1 MLMLFS
7 KICLLRF
14 LKLKILSIPNNINK
28 TVEILI
34 RRLPPKISKS
44 CAVRLR
50 NKAPNTANN
59 IKIVCI
65 LCNIFLYQSP
75 FDWEQIVCKSKII
88 FA

>member
-14 LKLKILSIPNNINK
+14 LKLKILNNPNNINK

-34 RRLPPKISKS
+34 RRFPPNISKS

-50 NKAPNTANN
+50 NKAPNTANK
-59 IKIVCI
+59 IQIVCI
-65 LCNIFLYQSP
+65 LCNIF
-75 FDWEQIVCKSKII
+75 FD
-88 FA
+88 